1 VKEKVMDGFELK
13 SIWVNLY
20 KWN

>member
-1 VKEKVMDGFELK
+1 MGEFELK
-13 SIWVNLY
+13 SIWVNIY